1 MQEAELMYLL
11 FDLVT
16 DNLEEVV
23 SFLKWQKT
31 VEVTNLLEWEN
42 FQSAINRAVESCN
55 TQGINV
61 DDHFRE
67 VTKMIRLANLSF
79 SITYT

>member
-1 MQEAELMYLL
+1 M
-11 FDLVT
+11 
-16 DNLEEVV
+16 
-23 SFLKWQKT
+23 
-31 VEVTNLLEWEN
+31 EVTNLLEWEN

-55 TQGINV
+55 TQDINV